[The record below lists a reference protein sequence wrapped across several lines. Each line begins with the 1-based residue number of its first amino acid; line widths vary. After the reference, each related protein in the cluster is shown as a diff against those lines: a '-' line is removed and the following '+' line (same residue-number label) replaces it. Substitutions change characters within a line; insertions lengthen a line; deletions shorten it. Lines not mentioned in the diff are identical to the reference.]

1 MPSRLAAAALLGL
14 LTLPSAAAQAMPP
27 LRVPPGFTATLYAQG
42 FARPRLM
49 ALAPNGDV
57 FLSDMR
63 AGKVYV
69 LADRNR
75 DGKAD
80 GNLVYASGLD
90 RPHGLAFH
98 GGYLY
103 VAENARVLR
112 YAYKSGDIRAS
123 GAPQQI
129 VSLPKDG
136 EHETRSLAFGPD
148 GRLYVSS
155 GSSCNVCR
163 ETDARRASVWVYDAD
178 GQTGKLFASGLRNA
192 VGLDFL
198 GGQLY
203 ASNNGRDYLGDDTPP
218 ESFFRLS
225 AGGFYGWPTCFTVGR
240 RQVNDPQYRKASCAR
255 ALPAFSTVTAHSAPL
270 GITFYDAALFPASYR
285 GQMLAA
291 LHGSSIRATRSGYK
305 VVKIDPVSGKVSDF
319 ISGFLDGQTVLGRP
333 VGLTVARD
341 GALLVS
347 DDLNGMV
354 YRVAYRK

>member
-1 MPSRLAAAALLGL
+1 MPPRFAAAALLGL
-14 LTLPSAAAQAMPP
+14 LTFTSAAAQAMPP

-49 ALAPNGDV
+49 ALAPGGDV

-69 LADRNR
+69 LPDRNG
-75 DGKAD
+75 DGRAD
-80 GNLVYASGLD
+80 SKLVYASGLD

-103 VAENARVLR
+103 VAENARVVR
-112 YAYKSGDIRAS
+112 FAYKPGDGQATGS
-123 GAPQQI
+123 PTK
-129 VSLPKDG
+129 VLDLPRDG

-163 ETDARRASVWVYDAD
+163 ETDARRAAVWVYDED
-178 GQTGKLFASGLRNA
+178 GRNGKLFASGLRNA
-192 VGLDFL
+192 VGLAFL
-198 GGQLY
+198 GAQLY

-218 ESFFRLS
+218 ESFFRLN
-225 AGGFYGWPTCFTVGR
+225 AGGFYGWPSCFTVGR
-240 RQVNDPQYRKASCAR
+240 RQVNDPQYLKASCAR
-255 ALPAFSTVTAHSAPL
+255 AVPAFTTVTAHSAPL
-270 GITFYDAALFPASYR
+270 GITFYTAASFPASYR
-285 GQMLAA
+285 GQLLAA

-305 VVKIDPVSGKVSDF
+305 VVRIDPKTGQVSDF
-319 ISGFLDGQTVLGRP
+319 ITGFLDGQTILGRP
-333 VGLTVARD
+333 VGLTVAQD

-354 YRVAYRK
+354 YRVAYKK